1 VLRRRTASCRQT
13 TDFKCLYAHKIHK
26 PNIFEQLE
34 GGRETLSLNWKS
46 LSQYPNRIDFGRHPT
61 GKSGRG
67 LGVGGNMGLEKI
79 LKNSMKLAA
88 EGMSKKESK
97 ETNSKQTFQD

>member
-1 VLRRRTASCRQT
+1 V
-13 TDFKCLYAHKIHK
+13 
-26 PNIFEQLE
+26 
-34 GGRETLSLNWKS
+34 GGVW
-46 LSQYPNRIDFGRHPT
+46 
-61 GKSGRG
+61 G
-67 LGVGGNMGLEKI
+67 LGGNMGLEKI